1 MKKNI
6 LYALALAT
14 TMVACTDDYTDWAAP
29 QTNGPEEAK
38 SVSLSVSPASAI
50 DFATEVPE
58 NVAIFSANFT
68 AEEGATATY
77 KVTLSPAEG
86 EGSATL
92 EVTDGKVAAEELKNA
107 VISFKMH

>member
-1 MKKNI
+1 MKKNLI
-6 LYALALAT
+6 YALALAT

-77 KVTLSPAEG
+77 KVTLSPA
-86 EGSATL
+86 
-92 EVTDGKVAAEELKNA
+92 
-107 VISFKMH
+107 